1 MHVILEGHGLA
12 TESSPFSARGSRLVN
27 ADNLRSI
34 RVLHDDDSHK
44 EGALVR
50 SYAQQRDDAQHL
62 AREIAAEKDA
72 ADAMDG

>member
-1 MHVILEGHGLA
+1 M
-12 TESSPFSARGSRLVN
+12 GSRPKAVISLLAGLVN

>member
-1 MHVILEGHGLA
+1 M
-12 TESSPFSARGSRLVN
+12 GSRPKAVLSQLAGLVN

>member
-1 MHVILEGHGLA
+1 M
-12 TESSPFSARGSRLVN
+12 
-27 ADNLRSI
+27 
-34 RVLHDDDSHK
+34 LHDDDSHK